1 MIDAPKNLTRNILL
15 GMLVG
20 FVLGAILYYSNFLPL
35 RLKEFIE
42 IYVFNLGSSIFVNL
56 LKLLIVPLVFFSLV
70 SGISSLTNMTS
81 LGNITLKTVSLY
93 LSTTAIAVTLSLI
106 IGSIFKPGSG
116 YSSNISP
123 PDKLPQGQGIYETIL
138 DIFPSN
144 IIEAMAN
151 NQMLAVVF
159 FSILFGL
166 ALNKTNHL
174 TNNFSESFEKLN
186 TVFMQLVIMIISF
199 APIGVFCLIGKFVI
213 ADGLDIFQE
222 AFKYVTLLILVL
234 FIHAFV
240 TYSLILKMFTNLS
253 LLTFFKKMRE
263 VAIFAFSTSSSAAT
277 IPVTL
282 KTVQDNLGVNKNVAS
297 FVIPVG
303 ATINMDGTAIMQ
315 GMATIFIAQMS
326 GIDLSLIQYV
336 QVVILAVVTS
346 IGTAAVPSA
355 GTITLVIIL
364 QQFGLP
370 LEAIGIILAVD
381 RILDMLRTS
390 VNVTGDAAVAC
401 IVAKSEGKL
410 NEIVFNDPNADKV
423 AEDISSLEFH
433 QQTKE

>member
-15 GMLVG
+15 GMFIGFIVG
-20 FVLGAILYYSNFLPL
+20 AALYYSNFFPYAF
-35 RLKEFIE
+35 KQFVE
-42 IYVFNLGSSIFVNL
+42 IYIFNLGSSIFVNL

-81 LGNITLKTVSLY
+81 LGNITFKTITLY
-93 LSTTAIAVTLSLI
+93 LSTTAIAVSLSLI

-116 YSSNISP
+116 YSSNIAP
-123 PDKLPQGQGIYETIL
+123 PDKLPQGQGIYETVL

-222 AFKYVTLLILVL
+222 AFKYVALLIIVL
-234 FIHAFV
+234 IIHAFV
-240 TYSLILKMFTNLS
+240 TYSLILKIFTNLS
-253 LLTFFKKMRE
+253 LATFYRKMRE

-315 GMATIFIAQMS
+315 GMATVFIAQMS

-336 QVVILAVVTS
+336 QIVILAVVTS

-401 IVAKSEGKL
+401 IVANSEDL
-410 NEIVFNDPNADKV
+410 LDKN
-423 AEDISSLEFH
+423 IYN
-433 QQTKE
+433 K

>member
-240 TYSLILKMFTNLS
+240 TYSLILKIFTNLS

-303 ATINMDGTAIMQ
+303 AKINMDGTAIMQ

-326 GIDLSLIQYV
+326 GIDLTLIQYV

-401 IVAKSEGKL
+401 IVANSEGL
-410 NEIVFNDPNADKV
+410 LDKN
-423 AEDISSLEFH
+423 IYN
-433 QQTKE
+433 K

>member
-1 MIDAPKNLTRNILL
+1 MIETPKNLTRNILL
-15 GMLVG
+15 GMFLGFLVG
-20 FVLGAILYYSNFLPL
+20 SLFFYLNIFPESLIT
-35 RLKEFIE
+35 FIKV
-42 IYVFNLGSSIFVNL
+42 YVFNLGSAIFVNL

-70 SGISSLTNMTS
+70 SGISSLTSMTS
-81 LGNITLKTVSLY
+81 LGNITFKTITLY
-93 LSTTAIAVTLSLI
+93 LSTTAIAVSLSLI
-106 IGSIFKPGSG
+106 VGSIFKPGAG
-116 YSSNISP
+116 YSSNIAP
-123 PDKLPQGQGIYETIL
+123 PENLPEGQGIYETIL

-144 IIEAMAN
+144 IIEAMAQ

-174 TNNFSESFEKLN
+174 TGNFSEAFEKLN

-213 ADGLDIFQE
+213 TDGLDIFQE
-222 AFKYVTLLILVL
+222 AFKYVVLLISVL
-234 FIHAFV
+234 IIHAFI
-240 TYSLILKMFTNLS
+240 TYSLILKIFTNLNIW
-253 LLTFFKKMRE
+253 TFFKKMKE

-326 GIDLSLIQYV
+326 GIDLTLIQYV

-390 VNVTGDAAVAC
+390 VNVTGDAAIAC
-401 IVAKSEGKL
+401 IVADSEGLLDKG
-410 NEIVFNDPNADKV
+410 IFNK
-423 AEDISSLEFH
+423 
-433 QQTKE
+433 

>member
-116 YSSNISP
+116 YSSNVSP

-253 LLTFFKKMRE
+253 LFTFFKKMRE

-401 IVAKSEGKL
+401 IVANSEGL
-410 NEIVFNDPNADKV
+410 LDKN
-423 AEDISSLEFH
+423 IYN
-433 QQTKE
+433 K

>member
-401 IVAKSEGKL
+401 IVANSEGL
-410 NEIVFNDPNADKV
+410 LDKN
-423 AEDISSLEFH
+423 IYS
-433 QQTKE
+433 K

>member
-42 IYVFNLGSSIFVNL
+42 IYIFNLGSSIFVNL

-240 TYSLILKMFTNLS
+240 TYSLILKIFTNLS

-282 KTVQDNLGVNKNVAS
+282 KTVQDSLGVNKNVAS

-315 GMATIFIAQMS
+315 GMATVFIAQMS
-326 GIDLSLIQYV
+326 GIDLSLIQYI

-401 IVAKSEGKL
+401 IVANSEGL
-410 NEIVFNDPNADKV
+410 LDKN
-423 AEDISSLEFH
+423 IYN
-433 QQTKE
+433 K

>member
-1 MIDAPKNLTRNILL
+1 MFL
-15 GMLVG
+15 GFLVG
-20 FVLGAILYYSNFLPL
+20 SLFFYLNIFSESLIT
-35 RLKEFIE
+35 FIKV
-42 IYVFNLGSSIFVNL
+42 YVFNLGSAIFVNL

-70 SGISSLTNMTS
+70 SGISSLTSMTS
-81 LGNITLKTVSLY
+81 LGNITFKTITLY
-93 LSTTAIAVTLSLI
+93 LSTTAIAVSLSLI
-106 IGSIFKPGSG
+106 VGSIFKPGAG
-116 YSSNISP
+116 YSSNIAP
-123 PDKLPQGQGIYETIL
+123 PENLPEGQGIYETIL

-144 IIEAMAN
+144 IIEAMAQ

-174 TNNFSESFEKLN
+174 TGNFSEAFEKLN

-213 ADGLDIFQE
+213 TDGLDIFQE
-222 AFKYVTLLILVL
+222 AFKYVILLISVL
-234 FIHAFV
+234 IIHAFI
-240 TYSLILKMFTNLS
+240 TYSLILKIFTNLNIW
-253 LLTFFKKMRE
+253 TFFKKMKE

-326 GIDLSLIQYV
+326 GIDLTLIQYV

-390 VNVTGDAAVAC
+390 VNVTGDAAIAC
-401 IVAKSEGKL
+401 IVADSEGLLDKD
-410 NEIVFNDPNADKV
+410 IFNK
-423 AEDISSLEFH
+423 
-433 QQTKE
+433 

>member
-20 FVLGAILYYSNFLPL
+20 FVLGAILYYSNFPPL

-240 TYSLILKMFTNLS
+240 TYSLILKIFTNLS

-326 GIDLSLIQYV
+326 GIDLTLIQYV

-401 IVAKSEGKL
+401 IVANSEGL
-410 NEIVFNDPNADKV
+410 LDKN
-423 AEDISSLEFH
+423 IYN
-433 QQTKE
+433 K

>member
-1 MIDAPKNLTRNILL
+1 MIETPKNLTRNILL
-15 GMLVG
+15 GMFLG
-20 FVLGAILYYSNFLPL
+20 FVAGSILYYLNIFPESVTTFV
-35 RLKEFIE
+35 RV
-42 IYVFNLGSSIFVNL
+42 YVFNLGSSIFVNL

-70 SGISSLTNMTS
+70 SGISSLTSMQS
-81 LGNITLKTVSLY
+81 LGNITLKTIILY
-93 LSTTAIAVTLSLI
+93 LSTTAIAVSLSLLV
-106 IGSIFKPGSG
+106 GSIFKPGAGFASD
-116 YSSNISP
+116 IAAP
-123 PDKLPQGQGIYETIL
+123 EVLPQGQGIYETIL
-138 DIFPSN
+138 DVFPSN
-144 IIEAMAN
+144 IIEAMAQ

-213 ADGLDIFQE
+213 TDGLDIFQE
-222 AFKYVTLLILVL
+222 AFKYVVLLISVL
-234 FIHAFV
+234 IIHAFV
-240 TYSLILKMFTNLS
+240 TYSIILKIFTNLS
-253 LLTFFKKMRE
+253 LFTFFKKMKE

-282 KTVQDNLGVNKNVAS
+282 RTVQDELGVSKNVAS

-315 GMATIFIAQMS
+315 GMATVFIAQMS
-326 GIDLSLIQYV
+326 GIDLTLFQYI

-401 IVAKSEGKL
+401 IVAESEGLLDK
-410 NEIVFNDPNADKV
+410 NIFNK
-423 AEDISSLEFH
+423 
-433 QQTKE
+433 

>member
-1 MIDAPKNLTRNILL
+1 MIETPKNLTRNILFGMFL
-15 GMLVG
+15 GFIIGSFFYYLEIFPESLVN
-20 FVLGAILYYSNFLPL
+20 FV
-35 RLKEFIE
+35 R

-70 SGISSLTNMTS
+70 SGISSLTSMQS
-81 LGNITLKTVSLY
+81 LGNITLKTITLY
-93 LSTTAIAVTLSLI
+93 LSTTAIAVSLSLLV
-106 IGSIFKPGSG
+106 GSIFKPGSG
-116 YSSNISP
+116 YSSEIAP
-123 PDKLPQGQGIYETIL
+123 PDKLPEGQGIYETIL

-144 IIEAMAN
+144 IIEAMAQ

-174 TNNFSESFEKLN
+174 TNNFSDSFEKLN

-199 APIGVFCLIGKFVI
+199 APIGVFCLIGNIGVFCLIGKFVI
-213 ADGLDIFQE
+213 TDGLDIFQE
-222 AFKYVTLLILVL
+222 AFKYVLLLIIVL
-234 FIHAFV
+234 IIHAFI
-240 TYSLILKMFTNLS
+240 TYSLIIKIFTNLS
-253 LLTFFKKMRE
+253 ISTFYKKMKD

-282 KTVQDNLGVNKNVAS
+282 KTVQDELGVNKNVSS

-315 GMATIFIAQMS
+315 GMATVFIAQMS
-326 GIDLSLIQYV
+326 GIDLTLFQYV

-401 IVAKSEGKL
+401 IVADSEGL
-410 NEIVFNDPNADKV
+410 LDKNLF
-423 AEDISSLEFH
+423 D
-433 QQTKE
+433 K

>member
-1 MIDAPKNLTRNILL
+1 MIETPKNLTRNILL
-15 GMLVG
+15 GMFLGFLVG
-20 FVLGAILYYSNFLPL
+20 SMFFYLNIFPASLIT
-35 RLKEFIE
+35 FIKV
-42 IYVFNLGSSIFVNL
+42 YVFNLGSAIFVNL

-70 SGISSLTNMTS
+70 SGISSLTSMTS
-81 LGNITLKTVSLY
+81 LGNITFKTITLY
-93 LSTTAIAVTLSLI
+93 LSTTAIAVSLSLI
-106 IGSIFKPGSG
+106 VGSIFKPGAG
-116 YSSNISP
+116 YSSNIAP
-123 PDKLPQGQGIYETIL
+123 PENLPEGQGIYETIL

-144 IIEAMAN
+144 IIEAMAQ

-174 TNNFSESFEKLN
+174 TGNFSEAFEKLN

-222 AFKYVTLLILVL
+222 AFKYVILLISVL
-234 FIHAFV
+234 IIHAFV
-240 TYSLILKMFTNLS
+240 TYSLILKIFTNLNIW
-253 LLTFFKKMRE
+253 TFFKKMKE

-282 KTVQDNLGVNKNVAS
+282 KTVQDDLGVNKNVAS

-326 GIDLSLIQYV
+326 GIDLTLFQYV

-390 VNVTGDAAVAC
+390 VNVTGDAAIA
-401 IVAKSEGKL
+401 L
-410 NEIVFNDPNADKV
+410 
-423 AEDISSLEFH
+423 SLIH
-433 QQTKE
+433 I

>member
-1 MIDAPKNLTRNILL
+1 MLETPKNLTRNILL
-15 GMLVG
+15 GMLFG
-20 FVLGAILYYSNFLPL
+20 FLTGALFFYVNVFPDNLTDFLT
-35 RLKEFIE
+35 K
-42 IYVFNLGSSIFVNL
+42 YVFNLGSAIFINL

-70 SGISSLTNMTS
+70 SGISSLTSMKS
-81 LGNITLKTVSLY
+81 LGNITFKTIGLY
-93 LSTTAIAVTLSLI
+93 LGTTAIAVSLSLI

-116 YSSNISP
+116 YSSNIAP
-123 PDKLPQGQGIYETIL
+123 PENLPQGQGIYETIL

-166 ALNKTNHL
+166 AVNKTNHL

-186 TVFMQLVIMIISF
+186 TVFMQLVLMIISF

-213 ADGLDIFQE
+213 TDGLDIFQE
-222 AFKYVTLLILVL
+222 AFKYVLLLILVL
-234 FIHAFV
+234 VIHAFI
-240 TYSLILKMFTNLS
+240 TYSFILKIFTNLNIF
-253 LLTFFKKMRE
+253 TFFGKMKD

-282 KTVQDNLGVNKNVAS
+282 KTVQDELGVNKNVSS
-297 FVIPVG
+297 FVVPVG

-326 GIDLSLIQYV
+326 GIDLTFFQYI

-401 IVAKSEGKL
+401 IVANSEGLLDKNL
-410 NEIVFNDPNADKV
+410 FNK
-423 AEDISSLEFH
+423 
-433 QQTKE
+433 

>member
-15 GMLVG
+15 GMLFG

-35 RLKEFIE
+35 MLKEFIE

-213 ADGLDIFQE
+213 TDGLDIFQE
-222 AFKYVTLLILVL
+222 AFKYVALLILVL

-240 TYSLILKMFTNLS
+240 TYSLILKIFTNLS

-315 GMATIFIAQMS
+315 GMATVFIAQMS

-401 IVAKSEGKL
+401 IVANSEGL
-410 NEIVFNDPNADKV
+410 LDKN
-423 AEDISSLEFH
+423 IYN
-433 QQTKE
+433 K

>member
-234 FIHAFV
+234 FMHVFV

-326 GIDLSLIQYV
+326 GIDLTLIQYV

-401 IVAKSEGKL
+401 IVANSEGL
-410 NEIVFNDPNADKV
+410 LDKN
-423 AEDISSLEFH
+423 IYN
-433 QQTKE
+433 K